1 MKEVNP
7 RGAVRLAHALAVLF
21 LGAALAACAPPRG
34 YTESVDETA
43 PSVTYRFSDDEGL
56 ANATRQA
63 ENYCRQ
69 YNAGARHADTYSAR
83 LGASEVTFVCDR
95 DRTMATPDVRTQRA
109 DRTMEYTYRDDRG
122 LIDAT
127 TRAERHCAAMGLT
140 ARSQAV
146 TTGTDGTRTIVFEC
160 VRSR

>member
-1 MKEVNP
+1 MKQLNS
-7 RGAVRLAHALAVLF
+7 RGAVRIAQSLAVLV

-69 YNAGARHADTYSAR
+69 YNAGARHADTRSAR
-83 LGASEVTFVCDR
+83 GGASEVTFVCDR
-95 DRTMATPDVRTQRA
+95 DRTMAITDVRTPRT
-109 DRTMEYTYRDDRG
+109 DRTMEYTYRDEQG
-122 LIDAT
+122 LIDVST
-127 TRAERHCAAMGLT
+127 QAERHCAAMGLT

-146 TTGTDGTRTIVFEC
+146 MTGTDGTRTIVFEC
-160 VRSR
+160 VRGR